1 VAASDDPVDAI
12 VSFIERDGFDVER
25 SAGGDTFRVRSS
37 DPRAFAFEPEVRLPG
52 RWLRAYLEDIAAD
65 LGNFAD
71 PAAEALSL
79 VQINVLEALT
89 TDHDGHG
96 TNYAKVVGFRRGRD
110 GRPEF
115 FVDQDPPD
123 PEPLDPDSGPY
134 EWRAARP

>member
-12 VSFIERDGFDVER
+12 VRHLERDGLEVER
-25 SAGGDTFRVRSS
+25 SAGGDTLLVRSS
-37 DPRAFAFEPEVRLPG
+37 DPRAFAHEPQVRLPE
-52 RWLRAYLEDIAAD
+52 RWFRAYLENLSAD
-65 LGNFAD
+65 LGNVAD
-71 PAAEALSL
+71 PAAEALWL
-79 VQINVLEALT
+79 MQINVLEALT

-123 PEPLDPDSGPY
+123 PEPLDPDDGPY
-134 EWRAARP
+134 EWRADRP